1 MNCEFAGYADEILAQ
16 KGVTCKPVYWSERDD
31 WTMAM
36 VAAGLGFAFM
46 PCKLSQTP
54 RRGGFAGRRAGVLA
68 TGKPR
73 ERKRASLFTWGRL
86 AGARGD
92 AEDVVRQTT
101 EALLHCCVN

>member
-1 MNCEFAGYADEILAQ
+1 MGKAKVDLNSVTIHAG
-16 KGVTCKPVYWSERDD
+16 
-31 WTMAM
+31 
-36 VAAGLGFAFM
+36 
-46 PCKLSQTP
+46 KLSQTP

-73 ERKRASLFTWGRL
+73 ERERASLFARGRL

-101 EALLHCCVN
+101 EALLHCCLN